1 MSIERLDKIIAKRN
15 ALETLANKH
24 KDVLNDAFL
33 NKSGELKQES
43 FLREEYERQINA
55 NRDLQ
60 IGIVGRVKAGKS
72 SLLNALLFG
81 GSTILPKAA
90 TPMTAAL
97 TILSYSDKLKVT
109 VRFFEQGDIIK
120 LKEKSDAYENKF
132 RKLEAELFE

>member
-55 NRDLQ
+55 NRD
-60 IGIVGRVKAGKS
+60 
-72 SLLNALLFG
+72 
-81 GSTILPKAA
+81 
-90 TPMTAAL
+90 
-97 TILSYSDKLKVT
+97 
-109 VRFFEQGDIIK
+109 
-120 LKEKSDAYENKF
+120 
-132 RKLEAELFE
+132 